1 MHSCA
6 CGNVSQIQLYKQDD
20 DDGIVLDCSQHTSTY
35 SYHFRF
41 PELTMR
47 CLTFRPLYNVATAAW
62 NISPLS
68 LLGLFILQY
77 QLRDLVLREIVSD
90 LFYSQPGYEEPL

>member
-1 MHSCA
+1 MPLGLWERAMHPCA
-6 CGNVSQIQLYKQDD
+6 CDVFRQIQLYKQDD

-47 CLTFRPLYNVATAAW
+47 CLTFQPLYNVATAAW

-68 LLGLFILQY
+68 L
-77 QLRDLVLREIVSD
+77 
-90 LFYSQPGYEEPL
+90 PGYLSFNINLGILFLGK